1 MAQIAGRDSPF
12 FLTSPSAEQHSERSE
27 LDGRDRD
34 VRHHPAELQRG
45 GSGINYGSTE
55 CPDVNCISPV
65 TDKKQRKKKKEKSQ
79 GGEYEN

>member
-65 TDKKQRKKKKEKSQ
+65 TDKKQRKKKKRKKPRR
-79 GGEYEN
+79 